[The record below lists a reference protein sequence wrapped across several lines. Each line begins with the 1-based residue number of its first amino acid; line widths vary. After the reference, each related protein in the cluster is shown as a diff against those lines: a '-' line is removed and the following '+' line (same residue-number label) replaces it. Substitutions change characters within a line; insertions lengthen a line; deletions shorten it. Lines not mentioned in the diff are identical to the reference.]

1 MKHLKLGAQDMLDA
15 SQRKKREELKEARA
29 KEEEARQSMLLPFPD
44 EVRLWTV
51 DDVGRWLDTL
61 TLSQYIQDT
70 IISLL
75 LFILSL
81 FLPSFLFPA
90 N

>member
-1 MKHLKLGAQDMLDA
+1 MPPRRLIGCHVTSLAEMHTACDYRL
-15 SQRKKREELKEARA
+15 
-29 KEEEARQSMLLPFPD
+29 
-44 EVRLWTV
+44 EVP
-51 DDVGRWLDTL
+51 L